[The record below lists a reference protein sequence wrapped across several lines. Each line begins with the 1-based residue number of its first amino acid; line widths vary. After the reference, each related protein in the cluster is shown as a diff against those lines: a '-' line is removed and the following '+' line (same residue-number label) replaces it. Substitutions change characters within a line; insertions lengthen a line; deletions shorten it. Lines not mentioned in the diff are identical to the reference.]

1 MLKNQKQYY
10 MYFTP
15 YDFIYKW
22 RAADW
27 DSASGL
33 GCVCMGKGG
42 GVHMFFHLG
51 IQPIYMN
58 KL

>member
-42 GVHMFFHLG
+42 GYTCFS
-51 IQPIYMN
+51 I
-58 KL
+58 